1 MGRGVGRAMTWGRE
15 APGALFWRPPPMAAR
30 FAAYLR
36 GTGVPVRWSE
46 DPRDLAPASGRLIV
60 ITDVAQAAFA
70 VRALEVHASP
80 GRAGLIVL
88 HAAGAQEAGL
98 AALEQGADDIFCETG
113 SPRELL
119 ARLRALAR
127 RCRRAGEAGD
137 AAWCGPAWW
146 RLPTTAG
153 LTSGDLRILQA
164 LAAQPGA
171 VLSREEILDRAAAP
185 GPEGYDRAVDCAIYR
200 LRRRL
205 RAATGR
211 DPIVT
216 RRGAGYALD
225 GAAFAALAGGTDGGA
240 AAAAASSSSRSL
252 AGSVAEYGGRGA

>member
-1 MGRGVGRAMTWGRE
+1 MTWGRE
-15 APGALFWRPPPMAAR
+15 APGALFWRPPAAAAR
-30 FAAYLR
+30 FAAYLQ

-46 DPRDLAPASGRLIV
+46 DPRNLASGSRRLIV
-60 ITDVAQAAFA
+60 ITDVAQVAF
-70 VRALEVHASP
+70 VLRALGAGASP
-80 GRAGLIVL
+80 ARAGLIAL
-88 HAAGAQEAGL
+88 HAAGAPEAGL
-98 AALEQGADDIFCETG
+98 AALEQGADDVFCETG

-127 RCRRAGEAGD
+127 RYRRVGEAVD
-137 AAWCGPAWW
+137 AWCGPAWW

-185 GPEGYDRAVDCAIYR
+185 GAEGYDRAVDCAIYR

-205 RAATGR
+205 RAAIGR

-225 GAAFAALAGGTDGGA
+225 GAAFAALAGG
-240 AAAAASSSSRSL
+240 
-252 AGSVAEYGGRGA
+252 VAEYGRRGA